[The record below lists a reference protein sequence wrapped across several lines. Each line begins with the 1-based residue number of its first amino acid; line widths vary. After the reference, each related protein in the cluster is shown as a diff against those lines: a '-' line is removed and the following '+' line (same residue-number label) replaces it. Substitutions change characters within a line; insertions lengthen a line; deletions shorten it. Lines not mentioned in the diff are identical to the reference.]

1 MNKYVWANYCTNN
14 LQVSKAIMLALYI
27 FKFIIFSFF
36 IAVRMYYFDFKIYC
50 PFKGIKHNTLREN
63 KRGLNVIVSIREIL
77 FLKLYAASSYF
88 ELGKNPTISS
98 CQYSLSPSFFF
109 SLSLSLS
116 LSLRCSGHIAC
127 KISTR
132 MHKKCVVIC

>member
-1 MNKYVWANYCTNN
+1 M
-14 LQVSKAIMLALYI
+14 SKLLHQQSPSIKSNHARPIYIYI

-98 CQYSLSPSFFF
+98 CQYSLSPSLFF

-116 LSLRCSGHIAC
+116 LSEMLRTYSL
-127 KISTR
+127 
-132 MHKKCVVIC
+132 

>member
-1 MNKYVWANYCTNN
+1 MINKYVWVNYCTNN

-27 FKFIIFSFF
+27 LKFIIFSFF
-36 IAVRMYYFDFKIYC
+36 IAVRTYYFDFKIYC

-116 LSLRCSGHIAC
+116 LSLSEMLRTYSL
-127 KISTR
+127 
-132 MHKKCVVIC
+132 